1 MEYEKYIIQT
11 ISEHLHSK
19 GLITMIEKYFT
30 MKYILEYVIPITFF
44 GILAILL
51 IMGYVLTRL
60 EDYKKHKWLK
70 KNGFRK
76 VVKEIQYG
84 SMLDLYEWKNEK
96 GIRMD
101 TTTVNRLSFDK
112 MVEQIE
118 KELNND
124 N

>member
-1 MEYEKYIIQT
+1 
-11 ISEHLHSK
+11 
-19 GLITMIEKYFT
+19 MIEKYFT

-76 VVKEIQYG
+76 VVK
-84 SMLDLYEWKNEK
+84 
-96 GIRMD
+96 
-101 TTTVNRLSFDK
+101 
-112 MVEQIE
+112 
-118 KELNND
+118 
-124 N
+124 

>member
-1 MEYEKYIIQT
+1 
-11 ISEHLHSK
+11 
-19 GLITMIEKYFT
+19 MIEKYFT

-44 GILAILL
+44 GILAIFL

>member
-1 MEYEKYIIQT
+1 
-11 ISEHLHSK
+11 
-19 GLITMIEKYFT
+19 
-30 MKYILEYVIPITFF
+30 
-44 GILAILL
+44 
-51 IMGYVLTRL
+51 
-60 EDYKKHKWLK
+60 
-70 KNGFRK
+70 
-76 VVKEIQYG
+76 
-84 SMLDLYEWKNEK
+84 MLDLYEWKNEK